1 MRIGRK
7 LAVTYGLMSILLVGI
22 VLGAKVIIDRIDQN
36 FDILHR
42 EFSSVN
48 GELEN
53 LRAASLK
60 ILAAT
65 NEFAFIASI
74 TSEKTDDG
82 LAGVGEIEEL
92 EEGIVALNQA
102 FVRFSDAV
110 DASDEAKFLNR
121 HELDITGAALVAKN
135 RQLVDKA
142 GRSTS
147 PLELLDIKDQLED
160 LEESYLNL
168 ITRSRAAAHNSFEE
182 RRHELSKTTA
192 LLSQLAWA
200 LSATLAVILLL
211 FGNFVAKTITR
222 PLEALVL
229 AAEKLKN
236 GDFGARV
243 DVTSDDEI
251 GELSTS
257 FNQMGDALEEHINSR
272 ANSEA
277 ELKQQIEDRLEA
289 EAALTELNENLESLV
304 EERTETIRQN
314 ETALLEAKDRAETAS
329 QAKSAFLA
337 NMSHEL
343 RTPLNAIIGYS
354 EMMLEDAEDEGA
366 EERADDLLKV
376 QRSGRHLLGLINDI
390 LDISKIEAGK
400 IELNIEPVDLVGLV
414 AEVES
419 TAAPLMEK
427 NANRLKIVIPDNLG
441 SIECDDQRLRQILLN
456 LLSNAAKF
464 TENGATGL
472 IAERKGD
479 GWVRFA
485 VRDSGIGMSA
495 EQVTRLFEPFSQAD
509 STITQRFGGTGLGLA
524 ISQRFVEMLG
534 GRITIDSE
542 PGAGSCFTVW
552 IPDVEFKNQSGKDTA
567 TGPQIL
573 VIEDTL
579 SDISLLERYLT
590 PLGYRIEVARDGEQG
605 LALARDLTPAAIL
618 LDLELPDMDGLG
630 VLKTLNADKKLATIP
645 VIVTSVH
652 EASEQALK
660 FGARAYVNKPIDR
673 HVLQAALSV
682 NIREDGP
689 GDKQTDTAIT
699 VQAANG

>member
-1 MRIGRK
+1 M
-7 LAVTYGLMSILLVGI
+7 
-22 VLGAKVIIDRIDQN
+22 
-36 FDILHR
+36 
-42 EFSSVN
+42 
-48 GELEN
+48 
-53 LRAASLK
+53 
-60 ILAAT
+60 
-65 NEFAFIASI
+65 
-74 TSEKTDDG
+74 
-82 LAGVGEIEEL
+82 
-92 EEGIVALNQA
+92 
-102 FVRFSDAV
+102 
-110 DASDEAKFLNR
+110 
-121 HELDITGAALVAKN
+121 
-135 RQLVDKA
+135 
-142 GRSTS
+142 
-147 PLELLDIKDQLED
+147 ED
-160 LEESYLNL
+160 SYLDL
-168 ITRSRAAAHNSFEE
+168 ITRSRAAANESFEE
-182 RRHELSKTTA
+182 RRHSLSKTTA
-192 LLSQLAWA
+192 LISKLAWA
-200 LSATLAVILLL
+200 GSAALALMLLL

-222 PLEALVL
+222 PLEALVH
-229 AAEKLKN
+229 AAERLKR
-236 GDFGARV
+236 GEFHARV
-243 DVTSDDEI
+243 DVTSNDEI

-257 FNQMGDALEEHINSR
+257 FNRMGDALEEHINSR
-272 ANSEA
+272 TNSEA
-277 ELKQQIEDRLEA
+277 ELKQQVEDRLQA

-314 ETALLEAKDRAETAS
+314 ETALLEEKERAETAS

-366 EERADDLLKV
+366 EERASDLLKV

-400 IELNIEPVDLVGLV
+400 VELNIEPVDLARLV

-419 TAAPLMEK
+419 TAAPLMEN

-441 SIECDDQRLRQILLN
+441 TIECDDQRLRQILLN

-464 TENGATGL
+464 TENGAIGL

-495 EQVTRLFEPFSQAD
+495 EQVARLFEPFSQAD

-552 IPDVEFKNQSGKDTA
+552 IPDVEFKHHDSQDTA

-573 VIEDTL
+573 IIEDTL
-579 SDISLLERYLT
+579 PDISLLERYLA
-590 PLGYRIEVARDGEQG
+590 PLGYRIEIARDGEQG
-605 LALARDLTPAAIL
+605 LALVRERSPAAIL
-618 LDLELPDMDGLG
+618 LDLELPGMDGFG
-630 VLKTLNADKKLATIP
+630 VLKALSADKALATIP

-652 EASEQALK
+652 DSSEQALK
-660 FGARAYVNKPIDR
+660 LGARGYINKPIDR
-673 HVLQAALSV
+673 HVLQAALSA
-682 NIREDGP
+682 NIRENGP
-689 GDKQTDTAIT
+689 GAKQTATT
-699 VQAANG
+699 LPVQADSS